1 MEQHYFV
8 GAARWLRKAMCDEKF
23 NQFLAQTKIT
33 WQFNVSRAPWWGG
46 QFERM
51 VGLVKNALN
60 KTIGCGFLSWMEL
73 EEVLIDVETT
83 LNNRPLSYVE
93 DDVALPTLTPN
104 FIMFPHSNI
113 IPDLEPHHCA
123 DADLR
128 KRAKHLLKCKDA
140 VWKRW
145 SSEYLRSLRERH
157 NLKHKGKLCTL
168 SVGDIVIIKSEDKNR
183 GKWPLGII
191 QELYP
196 GRDGVVRAARLRS
209 GKSFLER
216 PLQHL
221 YPLELSCDCAVQGPP
236 AVLSADAPTFRP
248 RRQASLQAE
257 ERIHQIAEAEENS
270 A

>member
-1 MEQHYFV
+1 
-8 GAARWLRKAMCDEKF
+8 MCDDKF
-23 NQFLAQTKIT
+23 NQFLAQAKIT

-60 KTIGCGFLSWMEL
+60 KTIGCGLLSWMEL

-104 FIMFPHSNI
+104 FMMFPQSNI

-123 DADLR
+123 DVDLR

-157 NLKHKGKLCTL
+157 NFKHKGKPCTL

-221 YPLELSCDCAVQGPP
+221 YPLELSCVCAVQGSP

-257 ERIHQIAEAEENS
+257 QRIRQIAEAEENS